1 MAIKIYADAVSNL
14 FKNIIINKGL
24 DIKVMTLHLRIDDKE
39 YLCYEDNID
48 IEEFSKTY
56 YELMKEGKDVKTSL
70 VSPGDYEK
78 AFLEEAEKGNKVICF
93 TMAKGISGTYN
104 SACLARDSVN
114 EAKKEKVVEVID
126 CMTAGFGEGLQAI
139 HAFELVKEG
148 HSFEDIIKECEDFK
162 YYVRSDFTVD
172 DIKFLLK
179 TGRVSRALARFMNL
193 LNIKILLKRSTE
205 SKIAFAGSAIGKK
218 NSIKQLSKIVL
229 DQIDL
234 GKKQTVYITHC
245 NCLEDA
251 ETLKNYLVNGG
262 VKDIEIYFYDLI
274 SGAHIG
280 PGSLACFYV
289 AKESDKKG

>member
-14 FKNIIINKGL
+14 FKNIIVNKGL

-193 LNIKILLKRSTE
+193 LNIKILLKRNTE

-280 PGSLACFYV
+280 PGSLACFYI
-289 AKESDKKG
+289 AKESDKKE